1 MAEVTF
7 PEGISVKDPH
17 ESAPDFVQGRI
28 SMKKDELIPWLQKQE
43 GEWVNCSICR
53 WIIGSRMPR
62 RLQQRQRS
70 RKIYSHSNS
79 EHTLT
84 YGL

>member
-43 GEWVNCSICR
+43 GEWVNCDIKRSK
-53 WIIGSRMPR
+53 GGKLY
-62 RLQQRQRS
+62 LQVDNWKPNAS
-70 RKIYSHSNS
+70 KTTTEAEEPKDI
-79 EHTLT
+79 LPF
-84 YGL
+84 

>member
-43 GEWVNCSICR
+43 GEWVNCDIKRSK
-53 WIIGSRMPR
+53 GGKLY
-62 RLQQRQRS
+62 LQVDNWKPNTS
-70 RKIYSHSNS
+70 KTTTEAEEPKDI
-79 EHTLT
+79 LPF
-84 YGL
+84 